1 MRPTGAAL
9 FLFVSTLSV
18 PARAAIRT
26 WPGPA
31 PCAATL
37 QACIDAATAGDFIL
51 IATNVAIAENLTLS
65 KSLVLQPSDG
75 FAPRLA
81 PGFGISGTSN
91 GSAFYSVVVRRLA
104 LTDARV
110 VLTHAGSGSAH
121 MEVRGLTITSTNS
134 TTPAGIRVSASL
146 SGDAGIRIAENRL
159 RVAVPS
165 LFDSAIEVEYQGS
178 GGFALVDFN
187 HLDIVADAGGW
198 GILANATLGSTPTV
212 TIANNEVRGRYGR
225 NAIGVSEGLF
235 SSTPSTVTARVI
247 GNAVIGRD
255 RQGGGILHVINNG
268 SVDTQLL
275 SNTVV
280 DASYATSFSRWGGSL
295 GTGTI
300 TGTVENNLLGFS
312 FRGLS
317 INPEFQAGVAE
328 NYNLVFGNSGND
340 YTPGPNDVTADPML
354 RALNNPRLAPGS
366 PAIDVG
372 DSSVTTGALTAAG
385 LGQLDVDGLRRV
397 KASVVDIGAYE
408 YGDRSLLARANSP
421 SGNYF
426 VINHPATNGFPNARL
441 FAVSNFGPT
450 DEPPLPPLNA
460 EPLGVW
466 YLAPTWRIFNQDT
479 AALMPAGA
487 RSNVFVPSA
496 GTGVFV
502 HTATAGTISSPEVTL
517 INDPS
522 LNGSPNKI
530 VLVTP
535 NWNPGGAPGIYN
547 NHPISIGYFSPSW
560 FIRNDDLGTLNV
572 NAAFNVYAQDP
583 SPNALVHTATTANI
597 AGSSSSL
604 DHPLLNGV
612 RCAQVQV
619 SRRGLGILS
628 VATTFDVFYNPI
640 IQRWAI
646 FNHDSVPMADGAQ
659 FFVVV
664 DPGQV
669 FDCTDL
675 IFKDGFQA

>member
-1 MRPTGAAL
+1 MRPNGVAL

-31 PCAATL
+31 PCAGTL
-37 QACIDAATAGDFIL
+37 QECIDAATAGDFIL
-51 IATNVAIAENLTLS
+51 IATNVVIAENLTLS

-81 PGFGISGTSN
+81 PGFGISGTSS
-91 GSAFYSVVVRRLA
+91 GGAFYSVVVRRLA

-134 TTPAGIRVSASL
+134 TAPAGIRVSASL
-146 SGDAGIRIAENRL
+146 SGAAGIRIAENRL

-165 LFDSAIEVEYQGS
+165 LFDAAIEVEYQGS
-178 GGFALVDFN
+178 SGSALVDFN
-187 HLDIVADAGGW
+187 RVETVADAGGW
-198 GILANATLGSTPTV
+198 GILADATLGATPTV
-212 TIANNEVRGRYGR
+212 TIANNEVRGLYGR
-225 NAIGVSEGLF
+225 NAITVTEGLF
-235 SSTPSTVTARVI
+235 SSTPSTVTARLI

-255 RQGGGILHVINNG
+255 RQGGGISHTIYAG
-268 SVDTQLL
+268 SIDTQLL
-275 SNTVV
+275 SNTAV
-280 DASYATSFSRWGGSL
+280 DTGFAAGFSRWSGSP

-300 TGTVENNLLGFS
+300 TGTVLNNLVAFNN
-312 FRGLS
+312 FGLF
-317 INPEFQAGVAE
+317 INPEFQAGVTE
-328 NYNLVFGNSGND
+328 NYNLVFNNTSNS
-340 YTPGPNDVTADPML
+340 YTPGPNDVTSNPML
-354 RALNNPRLAPGS
+354 RALNNPRLAQAS

-372 DSSVTTGALTAAG
+372 DSSVTTAALTAAG

-408 YGDRSLLARANSP
+408 YGDKSLLARADSP
-421 SGNYF
+421 AFNYF
-426 VINHPATNGFPNARL
+426 AINHPATNGFPNARL
-441 FAVSNFGPT
+441 FTVSNFGPT

-460 EPLGVW
+460 ESLGVW
-466 YLAPTWRIFNQDT
+466 YSAGTWRIFNQSGAT
-479 AALMPAGA
+479 MPAGA
-487 RSNVFVPSA
+487 RFNVFVPGA

-502 HTATAGTISSPEVTL
+502 HTATAGTITAQEVTVV
-517 INDPS
+517 NDPS
-522 LNGSPNKI
+522 LNSNPNKV

-547 NHPISIGYFSPSW
+547 NHPISIGYSSPTW
-560 FIRNDDLGTLNV
+560 FIRNDDLGALNV

-583 SPNALVHTATTANI
+583 SPNAFVHTATTANI

-612 RCAQVQV
+612 RCAQVNV
-619 SRRGLGILS
+619 SRRGLGILP
-628 VATTFDVFYNPI
+628 VATTLDVYYNPA
-640 IQRWAI
+640 IQRWSI
-646 FNHDSVPMADGAQ
+646 FNHNSVPMALGAE

>member
-1 MRPTGAAL
+1 MRPSGAAL
-9 FLFVSTLSV
+9 FVLVSTLSV
-18 PARAAIRT
+18 PARAAILT

-31 PCAATL
+31 PCAGTL
-37 QACIDAATAGDFIL
+37 QACIDAATAGDNIL

-65 KSLVLQPSDG
+65 KSLVLEPSAG

-81 PGFGISGTSN
+81 PGFGISGASS
-91 GSAFYSVVVRRLA
+91 GGAVYGVAVRRLA

-110 VLTHAGSGSAH
+110 DLTHAGSGSADI
-121 MEVRGLTITSTNS
+121 EIRGLTITSTNT

-146 SGDAGIRIAENRL
+146 SGTAGVRITENRL

-165 LFDSAIEVEYQGS
+165 LFDSAIEVEFTGS
-178 GGFALVDFN
+178 SGLAVVDFN
-187 HLDIVADAGGW
+187 RVDTVADAGGW
-198 GILANATLGSTPTV
+198 GILADATLGSTPTV

-225 NAIGVSEGLF
+225 SAITVTEGLF

-255 RQGGGILHVINNG
+255 RQGGGISHTINAG
-268 SVDTQLL
+268 SIDTQLL

-280 DASYATSFSRWGGSL
+280 DTGFAAGFNRWSGSP

-300 TGTVENNLLGFS
+300 TGTVENNLVAFS
-312 FRGLS
+312 NIGLF
-317 INPEFQAGVAE
+317 INAEFQAGVAE
-328 NYNLVFGNSGND
+328 NYNLVFGNTSNS
-340 YTPGPNDVTADPML
+340 YTPGPNDVTADPLL
-354 RALNNPRLAPGS
+354 RALNNPRLAQSS
-366 PAIDVG
+366 PAVDAG
-372 DSSVTTGALTAAG
+372 RSSVTTAALSAAG

-408 YGDRSLLARANSP
+408 YGDLSLLARATSP
-421 SGNYF
+421 VLNYF
-426 VINHPATNGFPNARL
+426 VIDHPATNGFPNARL
-441 FAVSNFGPT
+441 FTVSNFGPN
-450 DEPPLPPLNA
+450 DEPVPPVNA

-466 YLAPTWRIFNQDT
+466 YSAGTWRIFNQD
-479 AALMPAGA
+479 AAPMPAGA
-487 RSNVFVPSA
+487 RFNVFVPSA

-502 HTATAGTISSPEVTL
+502 HTATAGSITSPHVTL

-522 LNGSPNKI
+522 LNGNPDKI

-547 NHPISIGYFSPSW
+547 DHTISVGYLSSTW
-560 FIRNDDLGTLNV
+560 FILNNDFAALTV
-572 NAAFNVYAQDP
+572 NAAFNVYAQDQ
-583 SPNALVHTATTANI
+583 SPNAFVHAATADNI
-597 AGSSSSL
+597 AGPGSSL

-612 RCAQVQV
+612 RCAQVNV
-619 SRRGLGILS
+619 TPRTGAHGD
-628 VATTFDVFYNPI
+628 TTFDVFYSAIP
-640 IQRWAI
+640 QRWVI
-646 FNHDSVPMADGAQ
+646 YNHDSVAMADGAE